1 MKIGKF
7 LLVVFVCLVF
17 CFNHRKLPKS
27 NPKTD
32 SLLKYLIENS
42 LAMSP
47 KEQLQ
52 KRNNGWIGNKAS
64 KKAIQSTNGSSG
76 LRQLE
81 NINEGLS
88 RMTISETKVSSEQ
101 NNKVTQRTMTHN
113 IERTADTASDD
124 KQQVMTITTTIGSAN
139 VRPMVPSKSNNG
151 EMQPGFV
158 PTIENVPAT
167 PVLLKSDEMEQSTV
181 DSTPMDVDETAPK
194 SAVKKRRILFDVRIT
209 PFGRDFVPE
218 AEVQSGDPSFPS
230 KMTRID
236 EPRKTVRPKN
246 EVNRFVLASKLQC
259 GASNPKHKIKP
270 TKVEKDDFIS
280 FDFSDYEDD
289 KPFADPA
296 IFVPTADGNAFN
308 IPNLYEIWQNK
319 NTCERLT
326 EH

>member
-1 MKIGKF
+1 
-7 LLVVFVCLVF
+7 
-17 CFNHRKLPKS
+17 
-27 NPKTD
+27 
-32 SLLKYLIENS
+32 
-42 LAMSP
+42 MSP

-64 KKAIQSTNGSSG
+64 RKAIASFVQSTNGSNG

-81 NINEGLS
+81 IINEGLS

-113 IERTADTASDD
+113 IERAADTASDE
-124 KQQVMTITTTIGSAN
+124 KQQVMTIATTIGSAN

-194 SAVKKRRILFDVRIT
+194 SLAKAAVKKRRILFDVRVT

-259 GASNPKHKIKP
+259 GASHPKHKEKP
-270 TKVEKDDFIS
+270 TKGEKDDFIS
-280 FDFSDYEDD
+280 FDFSGSEDD
-289 KPFADPA
+289 NPFADPA

-308 IPNLYEIWQNK
+308 LPNLYEIWQNK
-319 NTCERLT
+319 NTRERLT